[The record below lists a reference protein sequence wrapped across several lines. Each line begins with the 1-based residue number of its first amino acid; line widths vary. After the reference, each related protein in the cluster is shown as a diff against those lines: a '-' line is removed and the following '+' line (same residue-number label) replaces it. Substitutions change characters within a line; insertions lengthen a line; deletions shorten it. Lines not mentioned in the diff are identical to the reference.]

1 MINKQGLW
9 FITLFSLILI
19 LGIYY
24 ATMPDNSLTVFSENA
39 IDNSAMIEVTESD
52 TIIAMK
58 VEEEEKIL
66 SEIENARNILLD
78 VSSSSN
84 EKNKAYETLMLLNTK
99 KGKVLEIEEML
110 KKKFNINSCV
120 KIDNNKITITSS
132 SKDEGTSMANKI
144 INEVQSLYQDQ
155 MYITVKFEG

>member
-1 MINKQGLW
+1 
-9 FITLFSLILI
+9 
-19 LGIYY
+19 
-24 ATMPDNSLTVFSENA
+24 
-39 IDNSAMIEVTESD
+39 
-52 TIIAMK
+52 
-58 VEEEEKIL
+58 
-66 SEIENARNILLD
+66 
-78 VSSSSN
+78 
-84 EKNKAYETLMLLNTK
+84 
-99 KGKVLEIEEML
+99 ML